1 MVRNLQSARLNAS
14 DAATSKLSL
23 GLHFADHFK
32 LHAMR
37 HKRHQPVDH
46 EAQTKL
52 VDGDQLARHHR
63 IITVLRDAFCR
74 CAITFDKARVFKI
87 CRLGKLSFYKS
98 GREYSRRNTFAA
110 KFFIQR
116 LAKAIDEGLNR

>member
-1 MVRNLQSARLNAS
+1 MVRNLQWARLNAS

-23 GLHFADHFK
+23 GLHFADHFE

-46 EAQTKL
+46 ETQTKL

-63 IITVLRDAFCR
+63 IITVLRDAFFR
-74 CAITFDKARVFKI
+74 RATTFDKTCAFKI
-87 CRLGKLSFYKS
+87 GRLGKLGLNIYR
-98 GREYSRRNTFAA
+98 REYSRGNSFAA
-110 KFFIQR
+110 EICPKVGDGPHQAAF
-116 LAKAIDEGLNR
+116 